1 MVVLDCLLLIPDSC
15 SDVIDVYSEKAIKQR
30 NQTAPATVAVVIRAH
45 PHTPDMQ
52 RPRTSQYE
60 AYTNGS
66 TRWCFVS
73 FATTLLIFNNFFV
86 VRSFSFAPKASTPD
100 FSWTATSRKQSRE
113 VPPFL
118 PAELASSV
126 HYRGDWDSGA
136 ADYVSTATWIP
147 RNRARTIDS
156 RSDAFRSNAAV
167 SSSMP
172 STVDTPLE
180 ALKLRLLER
189 TLQQQVL
196 EAKQLKSKVL
206 VLQDVVKRQK
216 EQILDKEQRRL
227 QIQQQQSEEVYR
239 PSKVKLLKDK
249 LESGAMPP
257 FRPGRQ
263 EPFRYVFPLA
273 LENTSVSTVANFGTA
288 RAESTGA
295 VWTTAVNKTMYGAEP
310 NGFVPGDATAQTIS
324 DDRGQRNT
332 TATAPRADEAVV
344 SKEAS
349 PLVDSVSASPASRD
363 RIYEQLLQK
372 RAKQFR
378 NEQHEWR
385 KERVQLQ
392 AALLELN
399 ITYQRDLLALQ
410 QVQISAQEAQLA
422 LVKEHDQQIRDYQQ
436 KLLLSQ
442 QEFRDARVE
451 ANHTL
456 MTLNQTITS
465 MCLTSDKQNK
475 EFLDT
480 KEALRRVTLERDE
493 LRDKY
498 KQQQELNTALT
509 KIQVDQDTFKETM
522 MMEYEDRY
530 QQSITIASASV
541 KAAQRRENQARM
553 ELQQKMDELAELRNQ
568 IVAQPRSKA
577 NDMSGGSAQ
586 EVSLCLP
593 QEEASTPAVAG
604 NDELLT
610 TTTILEVSA
619 KPVQS
624 TVLAEEQAV
633 QADHRHQD
641 RMTEAI
647 ATSESRMGVV
657 QNSSQPTG
665 ESTTA
670 SLASDFIMREDK
682 QDDCKGSRL
691 SRQQDLSFQ
700 SHSPRRQDE
709 SPECV
714 ASVGQNQPLF
724 SPASNKKGILKPA
737 RLFLE
742 SRVTWSQQ
750 LSMRLWR
757 SLRFLLKPR

>member
-1 MVVLDCLLLIPDSC
+1 
-15 SDVIDVYSEKAIKQR
+15 
-30 NQTAPATVAVVIRAH
+30 
-45 PHTPDMQ
+45 MQ

-66 TRWCFVS
+66 TRWCFIS
-73 FATTLLIFNNFFV
+73 SATLLIFNSFFG

-100 FSWTATSRKQSRE
+100 FSWTATSRKQSQE

-118 PAELASSV
+118 PAELAFSA

-147 RNRARTIDS
+147 RNRGRTIDS

-216 EQILDKEQRRL
+216 EQILVDKEQRRL

-249 LESGAMPP
+249 LESGAMPLP
-257 FRPGRQ
+257 PTRLCRQ

-273 LENTSVSTVANFGTA
+273 LENTSVSTLANFGTA

-310 NGFVPGDATAQTIS
+310 KGPVGYVPGDATAETIS
-324 DDRGQRNT
+324 DDRGQSNT
-332 TATAPRADEAVV
+332 TATAPRVDEVV
-344 SKEAS
+344 INKVAS
-349 PLVDSVSASPASRD
+349 PIVDSVSASPASRD

-378 NEQHEWR
+378 SEQHEWR
-385 KERVQLQ
+385 KERIQLQ
-392 AALLELN
+392 AALLDLN

-436 KLLLSQ
+436 KLLLSR
-442 QEFRDARVE
+442 QELRDARVE

-456 MTLNQTITS
+456 MALNQTIAA
-465 MCLTSDKQNK
+465 MRLASDERNK

-509 KIQVDQDTFKETM
+509 KIQVDQDTLKDTM
-522 MMEYEDRY
+522 MVEYEDRY

-553 ELQQKMDELAELRNQ
+553 ELQQKNDELAELRNQ
-568 IVAQPRSKA
+568 ILAQPRSNA
-577 NDMSGGSAQ
+577 NDTSGGSAQ
-586 EVSLCLP
+586 DVSLRRQ
-593 QEEASTPAVAG
+593 QEEAWAPTVAG
-604 NDELLT
+604 KDEQLT
-610 TTTILEVSA
+610 ATKILEVGA
-619 KPVQS
+619 KPLQS
-624 TVLAEEQAV
+624 TVLAEEQAL
-633 QADHRHQD
+633 QAEHRHQD
-641 RMTEAI
+641 RMTEAVT
-647 ATSESRMGVV
+647 TSESRMSRMDVV
-657 QNSSQPTG
+657 QHLENSSTG
-665 ESTTA
+665 ESTTT
-670 SLASDFIMREDK
+670 SLVSDFIVREDK
-682 QDDCKGSRL
+682 QDDWKDSRL
-691 SRQQDLSFQ
+691 SGQQDLPFQ

-709 SPECV
+709 SPERV
-714 ASVGQNQPLF
+714 ASVRQNQPLV
-724 SPASNKKGILKPA
+724 SPASNKKGILNPA
-737 RLFLE
+737 RLFLQ